1 MLLGVHLAIIVW
13 ERRKKCACF
22 IKISLVSGWKYHISF
37 ICMLPMSDEFFSW
50 GDQYLW
56 TRNKLCQSN
65 AVHAGCILQN
75 CDLLIKVQ
83 RADQVAL
90 LSLGSGLEMT
100 NSAAWTDM
108 FTVQMQWLFSQGTVR
123 KKVKE
128 RDQSSSLS
136 PLDQQLLANR
146 TFEVILEI
154 LAYRRH
160 WMMKKSRAAR
170 SVIW

>member
-1 MLLGVHLAIIVW
+1 M
-13 ERRKKCACF
+13 
-22 IKISLVSGWKYHISF
+22 
-37 ICMLPMSDEFFSW
+37 
-50 GDQYLW
+50 
-56 TRNKLCQSN
+56 
-65 AVHAGCILQN
+65 HAGCILQN

-128 RDQSSSLS
+128 RDQSSLLS

-160 WMMKKSRAAR
+160 
-170 SVIW
+170 